1 MINPKDVAKALR
13 LIAEEIESKGYDVII
28 NESLSYHIDGVRI
41 AAITIANT
49 LYKVELQFKT
59 DDSEIIPET
68 VLQDRSPGLWSR
80 TFFIDRLQQ

>member
-1 MINPKDVAKALR
+1 MINPNDVAKALR

-59 DDSEIIPET
+59 DLLKRELINITEKSDK
-68 VLQDRSPGLWSR
+68 GAHGN
-80 TFFIDRLQQ
+80 